1 MIHYQIDILLIHAA
15 VVNQNNAPVGR
26 NALHDPPCRRAVMQ
40 EIARKT
46 RLSVPL
52 PQLAALFE
60 EFGFSRRFH
69 EMDRKWFVA
78 LRADLPEKGILHG
91 VDRVRGQRSF
101 GIAEQTP
108 LFVRRVGMQPE
119 DFGESTVRQ
128 AAAGFT
134 AKAES
139 PLATSPT
146 ACIPSA
152 HIRASAAAMAA
163 ARSCSLNCP
172 RTRPIDRAKAAKP
185 PSWAIAPR
193 R

>member
-69 EMDRKWFVA
+69 EMDRKRFVA

-128 AAAGFT
+128 AAAGFYG
-134 AKAES
+134 
-139 PLATSPT
+139 
-146 ACIPSA
+146 
-152 HIRASAAAMAA
+152 M
-163 ARSCSLNCP
+163 
-172 RTRPIDRAKAAKP
+172 
-185 PSWAIAPR
+185 
-193 R
+193 